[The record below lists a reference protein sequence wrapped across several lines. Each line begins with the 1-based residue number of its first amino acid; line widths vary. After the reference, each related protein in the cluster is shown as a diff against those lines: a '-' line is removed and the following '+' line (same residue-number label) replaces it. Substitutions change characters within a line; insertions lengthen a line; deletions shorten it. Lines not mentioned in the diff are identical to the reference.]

1 MSVVKCVVCKCV
13 EDNMYVLG
21 GNPMCDMC
29 LLDIATK
36 KVRVTKCPPRRAYG
50 YGSMQPG
57 YVWPGAERK
66 KPTLDYYDRGGEGF
80 MRKVL

>member
-1 MSVVKCVVCKCV
+1 MSVVKCSVCKCV

-50 YGSMQPG
+50 YGSMQSP
-57 YVWPGAERK
+57 AERK
-66 KPTLDYYDRGGEGF
+66 IKDE
-80 MRKVL
+80 MRDSFRLADFV